1 MNKDIRTL
9 IRSLA
14 AQGFTVEQ
22 SRGNHY
28 TVRNAEGRRVA
39 TLAGSASDTRSMK
52 NSLADLKR
60 AGYDPTKKK

>member
-9 IRSLA
+9 IRSLT

-28 TVRNAEGRRVA
+28 IVRNADGHRIA

-60 AGYDPTKKK
+60 GGYDPSKKK